1 MERIVCASLKFETA
15 LFLGAALASGQHRL
29 RPAHG
34 READAAGVAKRATN
48 RALVAAMKEV
58 EAASLA
64 LKRYD
69 ARSARRRARS
79 HVRPPLDLSLDA
91 PVKRK
96 PPTKK

>member
-1 MERIVCASLKFETA
+1 
-15 LFLGAALASGQHRL
+15 
-29 RPAHG
+29 
-34 READAAGVAKRATN
+34 
-48 RALVAAMKEV
+48 MKEV

-69 ARSARRRARS
+69 ARSARRRARP